1 MEFRRLRFLLYQNQQ
16 RADIALVRDFKAA
29 FGPRPRGRRRLG
41 SPSQSGSRSCTTVS
55 HLWNRDENI
64 VRNIRMVV
72 QAALAGK
79 ARPAHLLPEVPKPET
94 AAATRDVKPCDS
106 STTASSVSHFT

>member
-1 MEFRRLRFLLYQNQQ
+1 
-16 RADIALVRDFKAA
+16 VRW
-29 FGPRPRGRRRLG
+29 GLTRCNG
-41 SPSQSGSRSCTTVS
+41 TTVS
-55 HLWNRDENI
+55 HLWNRDENS

-94 AAATRDVKPCDS
+94 AATRDVKPCDS
-106 STTASSVSHFT
+106 STTASASS